1 MGFPVA
7 LYRVDPSPCRKAAAV
22 ASKHW
27 LQLVEGGGGRIDVLH
42 IEWPF

>member
-7 LYRVDPSPCRKAAAV
+7 LYRVDPSPYRKAAAV

-27 LQLVEGGGGRIDVLH
+27 LQLVEGGGRVDVLH
-42 IEWPF
+42 SEWPF